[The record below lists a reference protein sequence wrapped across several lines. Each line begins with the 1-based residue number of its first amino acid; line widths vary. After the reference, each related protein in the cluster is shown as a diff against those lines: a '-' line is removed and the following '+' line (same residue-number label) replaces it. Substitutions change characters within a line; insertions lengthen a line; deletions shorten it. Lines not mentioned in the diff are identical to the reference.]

1 MSTKITVYQGDTK
14 RGLITVTNTADG
26 QELDLTLYS
35 ARFTMSKYL
44 SDTNY
49 LIDKSLNKSDNKFI
63 LELSNVETAQNSG
76 TYVWEV
82 KVTNGTDIAR
92 VLGGQIEIKDSHQIP
107 N

>member
-1 MSTKITVYQGDTK
+1 MNTKITVYQGDTK

-44 SDTNY
+44 SDTTY

-63 LELSNVETAQNSG
+63 LELSEEETSITSG
-76 TYVWEV
+76 VYVWEV

-92 VLGGQIEIKDSHQIP
+92 IIGGQIEIKDSHQLP